1 MTRKKPDAVS
11 AKAKILI
18 VDDHPVVREGLT
30 MHLATQADLEVCG
43 EAEDLPGALALL
55 ASLQPDL
62 AIIDISLK
70 NSSGIELIRRIKDRH
85 DAVRILVWSMYP
97 ENLYAERSL
106 RAGAQGYL
114 NKGQA
119 THHVLDAIHAI
130 LQGRVYVSGVLADQ
144 LLQGVVGRK
153 PAERSAID
161 SLSDRELEAFQ
172 LIGEGMT
179 TEAIAEKM
187 HVSPKTVETF
197 RSRIKVKLRINN
209 LTELIQRAAQWVVES
224 KYRSDLSQQQTGA
237 KCPEPKGG
245 LRDGV

>member
-1 MTRKKPDAVS
+1 MRKNAEAAPTR
-11 AKAKILI
+11 AKVLI
-18 VDDHPVVREGLT
+18 VDDHPVVREGLA
-30 MHLATQADLEVCG
+30 MHLAAQPDLEVCG

-55 ASLQPDL
+55 ASAQPDV

-70 NSSGIELIRRIKDRH
+70 NSNGIELIRRIRDRA

-97 ENLYAERSL
+97 ENLYAERAL

-119 THHVLDAIHAI
+119 TQHVLDAVRAI
-130 LQGRVYVSGVLADQ
+130 LQGRVYVSGEFTARM
-144 LLQGVVGRK
+144 LQRVVGRK
-153 PAERSAID
+153 PEENLAID

-179 TEAIAEKM
+179 TESIAERM

-197 RSRIKVKLRINN
+197 RARIKEKLGITN

-224 KYRSDLSQQQTGA
+224 KYQR
-237 KCPEPKGG
+237 E
-245 LRDGV
+245 